1 MFFPGMPGTSVT
13 SSPKRNRLETNPIP
27 VVTIDD
33 AAAAGNSSDPSSNGF
48 VSFLKVSSLS
58 PRNQQ
63 HPTDG
68 SMSGSGSNSAGFLP
82 HVVSEPSPEYQ
93 SSTHKYLIEVLRT
106 RIREQGAIT
115 RNTLVVDTRAPC
127 KQLLPPLWS
136 EPTPEQVKAM
146 QEKKVHFSRKP
157 SGKTKH
163 TPTEKSSPTHEN
175 LRLPPATRKYV
186 EQLASATDVVKTFE
200 QQANITIPPPPLT
213 EPECLTLVLKDLQTK
228 KKEAKTKLATYC
240 AAGRGRPVTLRTLER
255 NKHVREERR
264 RLRKS
269 PDIAA
274 LDESNGNTLLGSR
287 RVSMAIVQNKTEKL
301 KMESLMELSLSM

>member
-27 VVTIDD
+27 VVTIDA
-33 AAAAGNSSDPSSNGF
+33 AAAAGNSSDPSSNSF

-63 HPTDG
+63 HLTTDG
-68 SMSGSGSNSAGFLP
+68 SMSSGSNSAGFLP

-175 LRLPPATRKYV
+175 LRLP
-186 EQLASATDVVKTFE
+186 
-200 QQANITIPPPPLT
+200 
-213 EPECLTLVLKDLQTK
+213 
-228 KKEAKTKLATYC
+228 
-240 AAGRGRPVTLRTLER
+240 
-255 NKHVREERR
+255 
-264 RLRKS
+264 
-269 PDIAA
+269 
-274 LDESNGNTLLGSR
+274 
-287 RVSMAIVQNKTEKL
+287 
-301 KMESLMELSLSM
+301 